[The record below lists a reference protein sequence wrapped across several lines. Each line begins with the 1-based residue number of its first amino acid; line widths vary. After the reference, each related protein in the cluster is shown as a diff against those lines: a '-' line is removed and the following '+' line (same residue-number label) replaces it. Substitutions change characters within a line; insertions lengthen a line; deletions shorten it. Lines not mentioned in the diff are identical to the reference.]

1 VVKGDA
7 KMKSLSFPSTRI
19 DVKVSA
25 KPALISAL
33 QSTLLVFLLFFPVTF
48 MNMFLHE
55 AGHALFH
62 LSQGVPVH
70 FLYAHPFSFVG
81 FVRPMA
87 DYYNVWVHASGTVF
101 ELLVSGLVFVLLW
114 KHRSFYALPFLMVF
128 PWVAVYDGIGG
139 IFDIL
144 GNTGDYYNIL
154 TITGWSPLYYYAISL
169 ILTVVGVFFIVS
181 LFPLLGLAP
190 ENRKSLLVL
199 PIGML
204 LFTVLGIPVAYY
216 LVPGSPIDLQY
227 HLAREIILSAYYRP
241 LFMGAIGILLAIIYI
256 TLYRSLY
263 RRIPAGL
270 RTEVVNLSWRDFW
283 YPGLLFIISM
293 ILGLMVIL

>member
-1 VVKGDA
+1 
-7 KMKSLSFPSTRI
+7 MKSISIPNTEMNIKENTSSTI
-19 DVKVSA
+19 V
-25 KPALISAL
+25 ITL

-48 MNMFLHE
+48 MSMFLHE

-62 LSQGVPVH
+62 LIQGVPVH

-87 DYYNVWVHASGTVF
+87 DYYSVGVHASGTVF
-101 ELLVSGLVFVLLW
+101 ELLVSALIFILLW
-114 KHRSFYALPFLMVF
+114 NRRSFFTLPFLMVF
-128 PWVAVYDGIGG
+128 PWIAVYDGLGG
-139 IFDIL
+139 IFDML
-144 GNTGDYYNIL
+144 GHTGDYYNIL
-154 TITGWSPLYYYAISL
+154 TITGWSPVYFYAISL
-169 ILTVVGVFFIVS
+169 ILFVVGVFFLVS
-181 LFPLLGLAP
+181 LFPLLGLAS

-227 HLAREIILSAYYRP
+227 HLAPEIITSAYYRP
-241 LFMGAIGILLAIIYI
+241 IFMGSIGILLALIYI

-270 RTEVVNLSWRDFW
+270 RSEVVSLTWRDIW